1 MKFTIEGKP
10 QGKAR
15 ARTFY
20 NRRMGK
26 MQSITPQNTVD
37 YEDLVRW
44 SYKAAGGTYYDKT
57 PLNVVVRAIY
67 EIAESFS
74 KAMRKSASEGKIKP
88 CKKPDSDNIAKVIL
102 DALNGVAYYDDSQV
116 VGLTVW
122 KEYGESARVEVELT
136 EVKYDT

>member
-20 NRRMGK
+20 NSRLGK
-26 MQSITPQNTVD
+26 MQSITPQNTAD
-37 YEDLVRW
+37 YESLVRW

-57 PLNVVVRAIY
+57 PLNVAVRAIY
-67 EIAESFS
+67 DIPVSFS
-74 KAMRKSASEGKIKP
+74 KTMRKCASEGKIRP
-88 CKKPDSDNIAKVIL
+88 CKKPDSDNIAKAIL
-102 DALNGVAYYDDSQV
+102 DALNGVAYYDDAQV

-122 KEYGESARVEVELT
+122 KEYGERARVEVELT